1 MEHMMS
7 SSTAPPASI
16 AAETVS
22 STIESYQLATN
33 CDIIQPD
40 IKHRMPQTGTV
51 IGVQQHLATITLS
64 TEHGLSLC
72 FSCFFLSRDWPS
84 VQGVTCRLLAL
95 TYIPAKAKVLYC
107 EGASALVALAC
118 HARVHPVNE
127 TRVLQAKQDK
137 FKGALLTDGAGN
149 PVEEQ
154 RPLLV
159 DRRNP
164 MQPLDLDAS
173 LQDSVMKE
181 PVLEF
186 AAIFSSIKLLPTAVA
201 NAVPSQTSG
210 AALAPPA
217 AFQVSIA

>member
-1 MEHMMS
+1 
-7 SSTAPPASI
+7 
-16 AAETVS
+16 
-22 STIESYQLATN
+22 
-33 CDIIQPD
+33 
-40 IKHRMPQTGTV
+40 
-51 IGVQQHLATITLS
+51 
-64 TEHGLSLC
+64 
-72 FSCFFLSRDWPS
+72 
-84 VQGVTCRLLAL
+84 VT
-95 TYIPAKAKVLYC
+95 
-107 EGASALVALAC
+107 LAC
-118 HARVHPVNE
+118 HAHIPFVTNHRSA
-127 TRVLQAKQDK
+127 LQAKQDK
-137 FKGALLTDGAGN
+137 FKGAVLTDSAGN
-149 PVEEQ
+149 PIEEQ
-154 RPLLV
+154 PPLLV